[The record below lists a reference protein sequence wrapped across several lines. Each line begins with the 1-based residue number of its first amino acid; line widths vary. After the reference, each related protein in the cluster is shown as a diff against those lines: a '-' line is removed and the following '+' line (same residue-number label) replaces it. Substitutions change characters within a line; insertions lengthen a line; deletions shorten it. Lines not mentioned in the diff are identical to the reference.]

1 MTNKD
6 FAFLLACLLS
16 VCRAAAFGEIPLGD
30 FTTQRFK
37 YSKLH
42 LQGIACDE
50 TGIYYGFADGVTK
63 TDWTGKVLA
72 QGASAYG
79 STGHIGDVCLH
90 NGLLYATS
98 WRNKPGTVNSGG
110 APGSENSGR
119 EGMIQVFNA
128 ADLVMIPE
136 KNRVLPYS
144 TDGIEFY
151 NGAFWIGLPY
161 SGPYP
166 HTNMTI
172 AVWNEDFSREL
183 SRPVHY
189 SDGTKL
195 LYTMQTLAEMDGLLW
210 HGCYVD
216 ENWYRGRKLPLP
228 ANRTYL
234 TDEKGNIVY
243 STSVWTATGI
253 AMVPESLSHGR
264 RLVIT
269 AGDAKSGGARVDVRF
284 WEWLDGELVPYR
296 PVNAVSGAADL
307 FFLGDPLSFG
317 LTGSDEWRLGLSY
330 RLRRPAVN
338 CPTPAEALRCVAEG
352 CLDGFAARTVA
363 VAAFDGV
370 DFESPSAASEDI
382 EKLLRLVREKQP
394 SANILLPAAPVPA
407 DGNVKYVRRF
417 NRRLCALSGKYGAD
431 FVEELDFNE
440 LSAYCESRARIRY
453 GRYLNSYHDAC
464 VYKIGLKGKHLEK
477 PYTTMDEAMDI
488 IRRVHDYSGA
498 IRQIV
503 YLCGWQ
509 FKGHDSKYPSWSEV
523 GGHVSY
529 GGEKTPLL
537 SLRRFIRD
545 ARALGADVSL
555 HVNMNDAY
563 TNAPDWQA
571 YVDAD
576 AICRRKDGS
585 LQPYQVFDGEQSY
598 QINHEKEWKSGLA
611 RRRIDALLEMIPEL
625 LESKTIHIDAFF
637 GDASPYHGLTY
648 KEDMLWCDRI
658 VDYWRKKGMDVT
670 TELLSDVD
678 QIGYFPM
685 VYHHNIDERHRVAVD
700 PRVLCG
706 GDGEWSVRNMNFYSF
721 DDAWKARTP
730 DAGVVYPQ
738 AWGEGHFAD
747 LRGHRVAEAGVFL
760 EKLVR
765 TTMLNAWYNRFR
777 PLRHTVDAAVY
788 RVERTGDVLSEVK
801 LSDHRL
807 TVTRRGRLVVENGNY
822 FLDYP
827 DGKLVV
833 YSTDG
838 GRLTFTLPPLLQ
850 AERVFRGRTWPEGES
865 VLTAAEAGRLTL
877 ELRKGTAAVLFHEE

>member
-1 MTNKD
+1 MTTKKS
-6 FAFLLACLLS
+6 FAFLLAGLLS
-16 VCRAAAFGEIPLGD
+16 FSRAAASGEIVLGD
-30 FTTQRFK
+30 FTTERFK

-63 TDWTGKVLA
+63 TDWTGRVLA
-72 QGASAYG
+72 QGASVYG
-79 STGHIGDVCLH
+79 SSGHIGDVCLH

-98 WRNKPGTVNSGG
+98 WRTKPGTAKPGG

-119 EGMIQVFNA
+119 EGLIQVFNA
-128 ADLVMIPE
+128 ADLAMVPE

-172 AVWNEDFSREL
+172 AVWNEDFTEEL

-216 ENWYRGRKLPLP
+216 ENWYRARKLPVP

-234 TDEKGNIVY
+234 TDKMGNIVY
-243 STSVWTATGI
+243 ATSVWTATGI
-253 AMVPESLSHGR
+253 AMVPESLSRGR
-264 RLVIT
+264 RLIIT

-284 WEWLDGELVPYR
+284 WEWLNGELVPYR
-296 PVNAVSGAADL
+296 PVNSFSGASDL
-307 FFLGDPLSFG
+307 FFLCESSAYG
-317 LTGSDEWRLGLSY
+317 LTRDDEWQLGLKY
-330 RLRRPAVN
+330 RVGRPETICSTLADSM
-338 CPTPAEALRCVAEG
+338 RCVRNG

-363 VAAFDGV
+363 LAAGAADVSDVAHDALV
-370 DFESPSAASEDI
+370 ARMED
-382 EKLLRLVREKQP
+382 LVRLVRAKQP
-394 SANILLPAAPVPA
+394 SANILLASVAANDDIRGA
-407 DGNVKYVRRF
+407 RRL
-417 NRRLCALSGKYGAD
+417 NRRLYALAKKHGAD
-431 FVEELDFNE
+431 FIDCVPDELF
-440 LSAYCESRARIRY
+440 AYCESRSRIRY
-453 GRYLNSYHDAC
+453 GRWLNSYHDAI
-464 VYKIGLKGKHLEK
+464 VYKIGLKGKHLKK
-477 PYTTMDEAMDI
+477 PYTTMDEAMGI
-488 IRRVHDYSGA
+488 ISKVRDYSGGM
-498 IRQIV
+498 RQIV

-509 FKGHDSKYPSWSEV
+509 FDGHDSKYPSWSQV
-523 GGHVSY
+523 GEHVDY
-529 GGEKTPLL
+529 AEEKTPLL
-537 SLRRFIRD
+537 ALRRFIRD
-545 ARALGADVSL
+545 ARSLGADVSL

-563 TNAPDWQA
+563 TNAPDWKA
-571 YVDAD
+571 YADAD
-576 AICRRKDGS
+576 AICRMKDGS

-598 QINHEKEWKSGLA
+598 QINHEKEWNSGLA
-611 RRRIDALLEMIPEL
+611 RKRIDALLDMIPEL

-637 GDASPYHGLTY
+637 GDASPYHGLGY
-648 KEDMLWCDRI
+648 KDDMKWCDRI
-658 VDYWRKKGMDVT
+658 VDYWREKGMDVT

-700 PRVLCG
+700 QRVLCG

-730 DAGVVYPQ
+730 DAGVVYPE

-747 LRGHRVAEAGVFL
+747 IRRHRMANDETFL
-760 EKLVR
+760 SKLVR
-765 TTMLNAWYNRFR
+765 TTMLNAWYNKFR
-777 PLRHTVDAAVY
+777 PVRHTVDAAVY
-788 RVERTGDVLSEVK
+788 RVEWTMDVLSEVR
-801 LSDHRL
+801 LSNRRL
-807 TVTRRGRLVVENGNY
+807 TVTQRGRTVVENGNY

-838 GRLTFTLPPLLQ
+838 GRLTFMLPPLLQ
-850 AERVFRGRTWPEGES
+850 SERVFRGRTWPSGES
-865 VLTAAEAGRLTL
+865 VQADSEAGRLTL
-877 ELRKGTAAVLFHEE
+877 ELRKGTAVVLFPEE